1 MDNCKC
7 EGQKV
12 IAENIHICPNRHNC
26 YRYRGISDKY
36 MQSYFSE
43 APFDLKG
50 NCTEYWPLE
59 KGMKL
64 EDKDGCN

>member
-1 MDNCKC
+1 MDNAKC
-7 EGQKV
+7 FGKKIVDSTET
-12 IAENIHICPNRHNC
+12 ICPNRDNC

-36 MQSYFSE
+36 LQSYFSV

-59 KGMKL
+59 KGMRL
-64 EDKDGCN
+64 QDEGVN